1 VSIPENVK
9 KILDSHNL
17 TYDTVKENISLGQW
31 SVHEQN
37 LRRIG
42 SVKSILVE
50 DCNGKVLVI
59 ISANDL
65 LDLKMLEKHT
75 GRSLTT
81 SCKKDIE
88 AFCAKHQLISIPA
101 LPNLAGITTYVDQGV
116 LENEF
121 VLLDIGVNEAVLKL
135 SNDDFSSLVE
145 RAQVCDI
152 TVNLNDLAQ
161 QYGQVDAEEQ
171 IFTAV
176 KNFTTLRIKQR
187 LEETLELPPLPETA
201 QRIMQLRAVPE
212 ADISD
217 LANIVEVDPSLAAQV
232 VSWASSP
239 YYSAQG
245 DIKSIHDAI
254 VRVLGFDMVMNLALG
269 LALGKTMSMPT
280 TSPEG
285 STPYWRQAIY
295 TAALVEGL
303 VTVQAR
309 DHRVGFGMAYLSGLL
324 HNFGTLILSEVFP
337 PHYDSICRHIE
348 VNSHVPQ
355 HLVEFHVLGISRE
368 QISSWL
374 MNVWNMPEEVVFALR
389 HQSHPDCDGAHENY
403 AKLLYLA
410 QAMLQTRGIGCGS
423 SYSIENQLFIDL
435 HIDQQKALTALE
447 NLMASEEQLNSIADT
462 LNNA

>member
-1 VSIPENVK
+1 MSVPESVK

-17 TYDTVKENISLGQW
+17 TYDTVNQNISGGQW
-31 SVHEQN
+31 SVHEQD
-37 LRRIG
+37 LRRNGAI
-42 SVKSILVE
+42 KSILVE
-50 DCNGKVLVI
+50 DSSGKVLVI

-65 LDLKMLEKHT
+65 LDLKALEQHT
-75 GRSLTT
+75 DRSLTS

-88 AFCAKHQLISIPA
+88 AFCTKHQLLSIPA
-101 LPNLAGITTYVDQGV
+101 LPNLAGITTYVDQKV
-116 LENEF
+116 LEQEH
-121 VLLDIGVNEAVLKL
+121 VLLDIGVADEVLKL
-135 SNDDFSSLVE
+135 SKDDFASLVE
-145 RAQVCDI
+145 RAQMCDVS
-152 TVNLNDLAQ
+152 VNLNDLAQ
-161 QYGQVDAEEQ
+161 QYDQVDAEEQ

-201 QRIMQLRAVPE
+201 KRIMQLRADPE

-217 LANIVEVDPSLAAQV
+217 LANIVEMDPSLAAQV

-245 DIKSIHDAI
+245 GIKSIHDAI

-269 LALGKTMSMPT
+269 LALGKTMSMPKV
-280 TSPEG
+280 SPEG
-285 STPYWRQAIY
+285 ATPYWRQAIY

-309 DHRVGFGMAYLSGLL
+309 EHRIGFGMAYLSGLL
-324 HNFGTLILSEVFP
+324 HNFGTLILAEVFP
-337 PHYDSICRHIE
+337 PYYESICRHIE
-348 VNSHVPQ
+348 VNLHVPQ

-374 MNVWNMPEEVVFALR
+374 MKVWSMPEEVVFALR
-389 HQSHPDCDGAHENY
+389 HQSHPDCEGEYQDY
-403 AKLLYLA
+403 SKLLYLA
-410 QAMLQTRGIGCGS
+410 QAMLQGQGIGCGS
-423 SYSIENQLFIDL
+423 SYNIETQLFTDL

-447 NLMASEEQLNSIADT
+447 NLMASEEQLDIIAAT
-462 LNNA
+462 MSS